1 MRVVGLIAEYNPF
14 HNGHQYHIEKAKEL
28 VNADAA
34 IVVMSGNFV
43 QRGAP
48 AIIPKHMRAE
58 ATLKC
63 GADLVIELPVCYAT
77 GTAEQFA
84 YGAVSLL
91 NKLGCVDAICFGSE
105 CGDINALSNL
115 AKLLCDESDEYKDAL
130 QAGLRLGMSF
140 PLARQ
145 NVLDNLYPDCNY
157 GQLLSE
163 PNNIL
168 GIEYLKSL
176 YRLGSNIEP
185 LTIRR
190 EVSHYHDTELQEQ
203 FSSASALR
211 SIITDGDFSKLYGQI
226 PSACMPSL
234 EDGYEVRYPV
244 YSNDFSLLLKYML
257 LNETAS
263 SLTKYADVSEELAN
277 RICNRLN
284 DYVSFEQFCKLLKTK
299 EITYTR
305 ISRALIHILLGVKKN
320 DYHEIE
326 YARVL
331 GFRSSSNVLLSEL
344 KKSSSIPLLSKLS
357 KDDALSD
364 LARNMLGID
373 INSSNLYESV
383 VTEKF
388 QTPFINEYKHSI
400 IKI

>member
-1 MRVVGLIAEYNPF
+1 MRVVGLITEYNPF
-14 HNGHQYHIEKAKEL
+14 HNGHKYHIEKAKE
-28 VNADAA
+28 VAHADFA

-48 AIIPKHMRAE
+48 AIMPKHLRAE
-58 ATLKC
+58 AALKS
-63 GADLVIELPVCYAT
+63 GADLVIELPVFYAT

-91 NKLGCVDAICFGSE
+91 DKLGCVDAICFGSE
-105 CGDINALSNL
+105 CGEIEPLKSL
-115 AKLLCDESDEYKDAL
+115 AKILCDEPAEYKDNL
-130 QAGLRLGMSF
+130 QFNLRLGMSF

-145 NVLDNLYPDCNY
+145 KAIQAVCDSSHLAE
-157 GQLLSE
+157 LLE
-163 PNNIL
+163 QPNNIL
-168 GIEYLKSL
+168 GIEYLKAL
-176 YRLGSNIEP
+176 YRLRSNIEP

-190 EVSHYHDTELQEQ
+190 EISHYHDTELQEE

-211 SIITDGDFSKLYGQI
+211 STIADGDFAQLYGQI

-234 EDGYEVRYPV
+234 EDDYEVRYPV
-244 YSNDFSLLLKYML
+244 YADDFSLLLKYKL
-257 LNETAS
+257 LNETS
-263 SLTKYADVSEELAN
+263 TSLTEYADVSEELAN

-284 DYVSFEQFCKLLKTK
+284 DYVSFDQFCELLKTK
-299 EITYTR
+299 ETTYTR
-305 ISRALIHILLGVKKN
+305 ISRALIHILLGVKKS

-331 GFRSSSNVLLSEL
+331 GFRSFSSVLLSEL
-344 KKSSSIPLLSKLS
+344 KNSSSIPLLTKLG
-357 KDDALSD
+357 KDDTLSD
-364 LARNMLGID
+364 LSRNMLEND
-373 INSSNLYESV
+373 VFASNLYESV

-388 QTPFINEYKHSI
+388 KTPFINELQHAI

>member
-14 HNGHQYHIEKAKEL
+14 HNGHKYHIEKAKEAA
-28 VNADAA
+28 NADYA

-43 QRGAP
+43 QRGSP
-48 AIIPKHMRAE
+48 AIMPKHLRAE
-58 ATLKC
+58 AALKC

-84 YGAVSLL
+84 YGAISLL
-91 NKLGCVDAICFGSE
+91 DKLGCVDAICFGSE
-105 CGDINALSNL
+105 CGDINPLSNV
-115 AKLLCDESDEYKDAL
+115 AKLLCDETDEYKDAL
-130 QAGLRLGMSF
+130 QAYLRSGMSF

-145 NVLDNLYPDCNY
+145 NALDKLYPNGNY

-168 GIEYLKSL
+168 GIEYLKAL
-176 YRLGSNIEP
+176 YRLESDIEP

-190 EVSHYHDTELQEQ
+190 EVSHYHDIELQEH

-211 SIITDGDFSKLYGQI
+211 GAIADGDFAKLYGQI
-226 PSACMPSL
+226 PSECMPSL
-234 EDGYEVRYPV
+234 EDGYQVRYPV
-244 YSNDFSLLLKYML
+244 YANDFSLLLKYKL
-257 LNETAS
+257 LNETS
-263 SLTKYADVSEELAN
+263 MSLVEYADVSEELAN

-284 DYVSFEQFCKLLKTK
+284 DYVSFEQFCELLKTK

-305 ISRALIHILLGVKKN
+305 ISRALIHILLGVKKR
-320 DYHEIE
+320 DYHEIGH
-326 YARVL
+326 ARML
-331 GFRSSSNVLLSEL
+331 GFRSSSSILLSEV
-344 KKSSSIPLLSKLS
+344 KMSSSISLLSKLG
-357 KDDALSD
+357 KDDSLSD
-364 LARNMLGID
+364 LARNMLKTD
-373 INSSNLYESV
+373 VFASNLYESV

-388 QTPFINEYKHSI
+388 KIPFVNELQHVI

>member
-1 MRVVGLIAEYNPF
+1 MRIVGLITEYNPF
-14 HNGHQYHIEKAKEL
+14 HNGHKYHIEKAKEL
-28 VNADAA
+28 ANADYA
-34 IVVMSGNFV
+34 IVIMSGNFV

-48 AIIPKHMRAE
+48 AIMPKHLRAE
-58 ATLKC
+58 AALKC

-91 NKLGCVDAICFGSE
+91 DKLGCVDAICFGSE
-105 CGDINALSNL
+105 CGDIDSLKNVAQ
-115 AKLLCDESDEYKDAL
+115 LLCNESDEYKDAL
-130 QAGLRLGMSF
+130 QTCLRSGMSF

-145 NVLDNLYPDCNY
+145 NALDKLYSDCNY

-168 GIEYLKSL
+168 GIEYIKAL

-185 LTIRR
+185 ITIRR
-190 EVSHYHDTELQEQ
+190 ELSHYHDTKLQEQ

-211 SIITDGDFSKLYGQI
+211 STIADGDFAKLYGQI
-226 PSACMPSL
+226 PPECMPSL
-234 EDGYEVRYPV
+234 EDGYEVRFPIYV
-244 YSNDFSLLLKYML
+244 NDFSLLLKYKL
-257 LNETAS
+257 LNETS
-263 SLTKYADVSEELAN
+263 TSLIEYADVSEELAN

-284 DYVSFEQFCKLLKTK
+284 DYVSFEQFCELLKTK

-305 ISRALIHILLGVKKN
+305 ISRALIHILLGVKKS
-320 DYHEIE
+320 DYDEIE

-331 GFRSSSNVLLSEL
+331 GFRKDSSDLLSLL
-344 KKSSSIPLLSKLS
+344 KKHSAIPLVSKLS
-357 KDDALSD
+357 TCNEMPD
-364 LARNMLGID
+364 MLRID
-373 INSSNLYESV
+373 VFTSNLYESI
-383 VTEKF
+383 VTDKYK
-388 QTPFINEYKHSI
+388 TPFINELQHAM

>member
-14 HNGHQYHIEKAKEL
+14 HNGHKYHIEKAKE
-28 VNADAA
+28 VANADYAV
-34 IVVMSGNFV
+34 VVMSGNFV

-48 AIIPKHMRAE
+48 AIMPKHLRAE
-58 ATLKC
+58 AALKA
-63 GADLVIELPVCYAT
+63 GADLVIELPVCYAS

-91 NKLGCVDAICFGSE
+91 DKLGCVDAICFGSE
-105 CGDINALSNL
+105 CGDINALSEL
-115 AKLLCDESDEYKDAL
+115 AKLLCDESNEYKDEL
-130 QAGLRLGMSF
+130 QAGLRTGMSF

-145 NVLDNLYPDCNY
+145 TALQSLCPDCNY

-168 GIEYLKSL
+168 GIEYLKAL
-176 YRLGSNIEP
+176 YRLDSDIEP
-185 LTIRR
+185 ITIRR

-211 SIITDGDFSKLYGQI
+211 DTIANGDFAKLYGQI
-226 PSACMPSL
+226 PSECMTIL
-234 EDGYEVRYPV
+234 EDGYGVRYPI
-244 YSNDFSLLLKYML
+244 YASDFSLLLKYKL
-257 LNETAS
+257 LNETSAS
-263 SLTKYADVSEELAN
+263 LIEYADVSEELAN

-284 DYVSFEQFCKLLKTK
+284 DYVSFEQFCELLKTK

-305 ISRALIHILLGVKKN
+305 ISRALIHILLGVKKS
-320 DYHEIE
+320 DYNEIE

-331 GFRSSSNVLLSEL
+331 GFRETSIDLLS
-344 KKSSSIPLLSKLS
+344 KMKNSSSISLISKLG
-357 KDDALSD
+357 KTDALSY
-364 LARNMLGID
+364 LARNMLEID
-373 INSSNLYESV
+373 LFASNLYESV

-388 QTPFINEYKHSI
+388 KTPFINELQQK
-400 IKI
+400 IKKI

>member
-14 HNGHQYHIEKAKEL
+14 HNGHQYHIEKAKKL
-28 VNADAA
+28 ANADYAV
-34 IVVMSGNFV
+34 VVMSGNFV

-48 AIIPKHMRAE
+48 AIMPKHLRAE
-58 ATLKC
+58 MALKS
-63 GADLVIELPVCYAT
+63 GVDLVIELPVCYAT

-91 NKLGCVDAICFGSE
+91 DKLGCVDAICFGSE
-105 CGDINALSNL
+105 CGDIDSLKNMAQ
-115 AKLLCDESDEYKDAL
+115 LLCNESDEYKNAL
-130 QAGLRLGMSF
+130 QACLRSGMSF

-145 NVLDNLYPDCNY
+145 KAIQALCDSSDLAE
-157 GQLLSE
+157 LLE
-163 PNNIL
+163 QPNNIL
-168 GIEYLKSL
+168 GIEYLKAL

-211 SIITDGDFSKLYGQI
+211 NTIADGDFAQLYGQI
-226 PSACMPSL
+226 PSECIPSL

-244 YSNDFSLLLKYML
+244 YSNDFSLILKYRL

-263 SLTKYADVSEELAN
+263 SLTMYADVSEELAN
-277 RICNRLN
+277 RIYNQLN
-284 DYVSFEQFCKLLKTK
+284 TYVSFDQFCELLKTK

-305 ISRALIHILLGVKKN
+305 ISRALIHILLGIKKS
-320 DYHEIE
+320 DYNEIE

-331 GFRSSSNVLLSEL
+331 GFRKDSSDLLTNLKRLSE
-344 KKSSSIPLLSKLS
+344 IPLISKLTACA
-357 KDDALSD
+357 DIPEDAK
-364 LARNMLGID
+364 NMLEID
-373 INSSNLYESV
+373 VFTSNLYESV
-383 VTEKF
+383 ITNKF
-388 QTPFINEYKHSI
+388 KRPLINEFKQSI

>member
-14 HNGHQYHIEKAKEL
+14 HNGHKYHIEKAKE
-28 VNADAA
+28 VANADYA

-48 AIIPKHMRAE
+48 AIIPKHLRAE
-58 ATLKC
+58 AALKC

-91 NKLGCVDAICFGSE
+91 EKLGCVNAICFGSE
-105 CGDINALSNL
+105 CGDINLLWNVAR
-115 AKLLCDESDEYKDAL
+115 LLCDETDEYKDAL
-130 QAGLRLGMSF
+130 QAYLRSGMSF

-145 NVLDNLYPDCNY
+145 NALDKLYPNGNY

-168 GIEYLKSL
+168 GIEYLKAL
-176 YRLGSNIEP
+176 YRLNSNIEP
-185 LTIRR
+185 LTIQR

-211 SIITDGDFSKLYGQI
+211 GTITDGNFAQLYGQI
-226 PSACMPSL
+226 PSECMPSL

-244 YSNDFSLLLKYML
+244 YTNDFSLLLKYKL
-257 LNETAS
+257 LNETS
-263 SLTKYADVSEELAN
+263 MSLVEYADVSEELAN

-284 DYVSFEQFCKLLKTK
+284 DYVSFEQFCELLKTK

-305 ISRALIHILLGVKKN
+305 ISRALIHTLLGVKKSDN
-320 DYHEIE
+320 NEIE
-326 YARVL
+326 YVRVL
-331 GFRSSSNVLLSEL
+331 GFRKNSSDLLAYI
-344 KKSSSIPLLSKLS
+344 KKTSSLPLISKLS
-357 KDDALSD
+357 ASD
-364 LARNMLGID
+364 NFAEHAKKMLGID
-373 INSSNLYESV
+373 AFASNLYESV

-388 QTPFINEYKHSI
+388 HTPFINELQQA
-400 IKI
+400 IKII

>member
-14 HNGHQYHIEKAKEL
+14 HNGHKYHIEKAKEL
-28 VNADAA
+28 ANADYA

-48 AIIPKHMRAE
+48 AIMPKHLRAE
-58 ATLKC
+58 AALKC

-91 NKLGCVDAICFGSE
+91 EKLGCVNAICFGSE
-105 CGDINALSNL
+105 CGDIDSLKNVAQ
-115 AKLLCDESDEYKDAL
+115 LLCNESDEYKNAL
-130 QAGLRLGMSF
+130 QTCLRSGMSF

-145 NVLDNLYPDCNY
+145 NALDKLHPNCNY

-168 GIEYLKSL
+168 GIEYLKAL
-176 YRLGSNIEP
+176 YRLNSNIEP
-185 LTIRR
+185 ITIQR
-190 EVSHYHDTELQEQ
+190 EVSHYHDTELQKQ

-211 SIITDGDFSKLYGQI
+211 NTISDGHFAQLYGQI
-226 PSACMPSL
+226 PSECMPSL
-234 EDGYEVRYPV
+234 EDGYQVRYPV
-244 YSNDFSLLLKYML
+244 YANDFSLLLKYKL
-257 LNETAS
+257 LNETS
-263 SLTKYADVSEELAN
+263 MSLIEYADVSEELAN

-284 DYVSFEQFCKLLKTK
+284 DYVSFEQFCELLKTK

-305 ISRALIHILLGVKKN
+305 ISRALIHILLAVKKN
-320 DYHEIE
+320 DYHEIA
-326 YARVL
+326 YARML
-331 GFRSSSNVLLSEL
+331 GFRNSSSVLLTKL
-344 KKSSSIPLLSKLS
+344 KKSSSIPLLSKTG
-357 KDDALSD
+357 KDDTLSN
-364 LARNMLGID
+364 LARNMLEIETFA
-373 INSSNLYESV
+373 SNLYESV
-383 VTEKF
+383 VTNKYK
-388 QTPFINEYKHSI
+388 TPFINELQHAI